1 MEMEYMDR
9 DRNFQVVYGLT
20 GILWIDR
27 EHIDWKGVYGFSMGV
42 YEQGVHGYYGLV
54 LEKELKGKPL
64 RSTHQWNRE
73 EEI

>member
-1 MEMEYMDR
+1 MDWQGSYELTGSILIEREYMD
-9 DRNFQVVYGLT
+9 
-20 GILWIDR
+20 W
-27 EHIDWKGVYGFSMGV
+27 
-42 YEQGVHGYYGLV
+42 QGVHGYYGLV

>member
-1 MEMEYMDR
+1 MDW
-9 DRNFQVVYGLT
+9 QGSYELT

-27 EHIDWKGVYGFSMGV
+27 EYIDWQRV